1 MDGIVAPNAGFA
13 AIDAAFETV
22 SFEKLDFLLGL
33 RYIHLQPYQKVFK
46 VNNLSDAGVASM
58 KVSEILQVK
67 GNILYTVTPD
77 MPLAEAVNTMSEKD
91 IGSLV
96 VMEYGD
102 LVGMLT
108 FREVIKVLHENG
120 GSVGNG
126 TVRRYMDDSPITVT
140 PDTEVNEV
148 RRMML
153 EKHAR
158 YLPVMNAK
166 TLLGV
171 ISFYDVARA
180 VLEAQSFENRMLKAY
195 IRDWPAE
202 QAAED

>member
-1 MDGIVAPNAGFA
+1 
-13 AIDAAFETV
+13 
-22 SFEKLDFLLGL
+22 
-33 RYIHLQPYQKVFK
+33 
-46 VNNLSDAGVASM
+46 M
-58 KVSEILQVK
+58 KVSEILKVK
-67 GNILYTVTPD
+67 GDILYTVTPD
-77 MPLAEAVNTMSEKD
+77 SSLEQAIATMAEKD

-96 VMEYGD
+96 VMEFGE

-108 FREVIKVLHENG
+108 FREVIKVLHKNNG
-120 GSVGNG
+120 AVGPG
-126 TVRRYMDDSPITVT
+126 TVRKYMDDHPITVT
-140 PDTEVNEV
+140 PDTEINEV

-180 VLEAQSFENRMLKAY
+180 VLEAQSFENKMLKAY

-202 QAAED
+202 TEQED

>member
-1 MDGIVAPNAGFA
+1 
-13 AIDAAFETV
+13 
-22 SFEKLDFLLGL
+22 
-33 RYIHLQPYQKVFK
+33 
-46 VNNLSDAGVASM
+46 M

-67 GNILYTVTPD
+67 GDILYTVSPD
-77 MPLAEAVNTMSEKD
+77 TPLADAVTTMSERD

-108 FREVIKVLHENG
+108 FREVIKAVNEH
-120 GSVGNG
+120 GSVQGAG
-126 TVRRYMDDSPITVT
+126 TVRKHMDDSPITVT
-140 PDTEVNEV
+140 PGTEVNEV
-148 RRMML
+148 RRIML

-158 YLPVMNAK
+158 YLPVMNAR

-171 ISFYDVARA
+171 ISFYDVAKA

-202 QAAED
+202 QVAED

>member
-1 MDGIVAPNAGFA
+1 MRYTNIAGITN
-13 AIDAAFETV
+13 
-22 SFEKLDFLLGL
+22 
-33 RYIHLQPYQKVFK
+33 QP
-46 VNNLSDAGVASM
+46 DGVATM

-67 GNILYTVTPD
+67 GEILYTVTPD
-77 MPLAEAVNTMSEKD
+77 MPLVQAAATMAEKD

-108 FREVIKVLHENG
+108 FREVIKELHAQG
-120 GSVGNG
+120 GALGSG
-126 TVRRYMDDSPITVT
+126 TVRKVMDDAPITVT

-148 RRMML
+148 RRIML

-158 YLPVMNAK
+158 YLPVMNAR

-171 ISFYDVARA
+171 ISFYDVAKA
-180 VLEAQSFENRMLKAY
+180 VLEAQQFENRMLKAY

>member
-1 MDGIVAPNAGFA
+1 
-13 AIDAAFETV
+13 
-22 SFEKLDFLLGL
+22 
-33 RYIHLQPYQKVFK
+33 
-46 VNNLSDAGVASM
+46 M

-67 GNILYTVTPD
+67 GNILYTATPD
-77 MPLAEAVNTMSEKD
+77 TPLVDAVNTMAEKD

-96 VMEYGD
+96 VMQAGE

-108 FREVIKVLHENG
+108 FREVIKVVHKN
-120 GSVGNG
+120 NG
-126 TVRRYMDDSPITVT
+126 TVGTGTVNEFMDKHPLTVT
-140 PDTEVNEV
+140 PDTEVNDV
-148 RRMML
+148 RRLML

-158 YLPVMNAK
+158 YLPVMTGK

-171 ISFYDVARA
+171 ISFYDVAKA

-202 QAAED
+202 VAQDD